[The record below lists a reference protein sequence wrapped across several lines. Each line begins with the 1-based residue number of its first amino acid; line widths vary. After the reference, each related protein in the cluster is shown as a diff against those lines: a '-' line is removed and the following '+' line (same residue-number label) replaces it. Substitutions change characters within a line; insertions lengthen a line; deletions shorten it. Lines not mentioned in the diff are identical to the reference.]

1 MTKKLNGTDYVLILI
16 TLLLAVITIL
26 GLSSFGID
34 KSFMFVNQYGDSVK
48 IFGNG
53 IYAQDSFFK
62 APIFIGSDATMLFL
76 VVPLMIFAIIGN
88 INKRTL
94 GSKLFLIGV
103 LATVLYYATSM
114 VFGVTYNM
122 AELLYIALFSSSLFT
137 LITLMIDINLIKLRK
152 SQKWLLPTKGLR
164 MFLIVSGVA
173 LFGIWLMDILPSLF
187 NGKSL
192 TLIENYTTEITYAID
207 MGIISP
213 LMFICLRLLNKKE
226 GLGDVLLAILLT
238 LCTVMG
244 IMLPIQTIVQTL
256 AGIVTPLPVI
266 VIKVGVFV
274 LLAAFAVYFDKKL
287 FDNLENRKA

>member
-1 MTKKLNGTDYVLILI
+1 MLKKLNGTDYVLILI
-16 TLLLAVITIL
+16 TILLTIITIL
-26 GLSSFGID
+26 GISSYGID

-62 APIFIGSDATMLFL
+62 APIFIGSDVTMLFL

-94 GSKLFLIGV
+94 GTKLFLISV

-114 VFGVTYNM
+114 VFGVTYNK
-122 AELLYIALFSSSLFT
+122 AELLYIALFSSSLLA
-137 LITLMIDINLIKLRK
+137 LIALMININLIKLRK
-152 SQKWLLPTKGLR
+152 NQKWFLPTKGLR
-164 MFLIVSGVA
+164 IFLIVSGIA

-238 LCTVMG
+238 LCAVMG
-244 IMLPIQTIVQTL
+244 IMLPIQTIVQTMV
-256 AGIVTPLPVI
+256 GIVTPLPVI

-274 LLAAFAVYFDKKL
+274 VLAAFAAYFDKKL